1 MLLLILIKSLADGV
15 DNKRDQNAKSNMGQ
29 TKTFMEVLAA
39 GQIQAKTYT
48 EIHDT
53 DQAYCLY
60 HHRGVLCI
68 HFAKVQKQWNGDQHH
83 KKFRNCMINMAITQD
98 QLQHTVICQHEDT
111 DIQGKQSQIKHLTAD
126 DVLLV

>member
-60 HHRGVLCI
+60 HHRGSTLYTFLPRYRNSGMVI
-68 HFAKVQKQWNGDQHH
+68 SII
-83 KKFRNCMINMAITQD
+83 KKFRNWYDKIW
-98 QLQHTVICQHEDT
+98 
-111 DIQGKQSQIKHLTAD
+111 
-126 DVLLV
+126 LLRRISCSIRLSAT